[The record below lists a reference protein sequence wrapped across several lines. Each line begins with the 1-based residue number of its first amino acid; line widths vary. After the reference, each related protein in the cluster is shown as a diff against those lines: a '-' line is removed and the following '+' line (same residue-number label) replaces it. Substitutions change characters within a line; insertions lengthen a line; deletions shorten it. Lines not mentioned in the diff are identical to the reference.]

1 MGVYRKAYPD
11 DEMITPVSY
20 ESIGPE
26 NMKEIA
32 EFFWKRKR
40 IPHATF
46 SQYFDAAR
54 AYEGEDHWGQMK
66 EKQQE
71 VAACREYLLDTG
83 YSMDNVPVEF
93 VRYDEALYQ
102 ALVSSDAAI
111 SRKGQTGM
119 VSLEAETLGQY
130 F

>member
-1 MGVYRKAYPD
+1 
-11 DEMITPVSY
+11 MITPVSY

-26 NMKEIA
+26 NQKEIA
-32 EFFWKRKR
+32 EYFWKKKS
-40 IPHATF
+40 ITHEIF

-54 AYEGEDHWGQMK
+54 AYEGVDRWGQMR

-71 VAACREYLLDTG
+71 VAACREYLLDAN
-83 YSMDNVPVEF
+83 YDMDTVPVEF

-102 ALVSSDAAI
+102 ALVSSDATI

-119 VSLEAETLGQY
+119 VSLEADTLGQY
-130 F
+130 Y